1 MYADYSTG
9 NLRLFPASC
18 LSSDSRNCI
27 LLLALVFFSDL
38 IGIVVGCYF
47 AFFICITIIYGN
59 SIDLS
64 WRFTGLSMRRERLHM
79 SPQARA

>member
-1 MYADYSTG
+1 M
-9 NLRLFPASC
+9 LI
-18 LSSDSRNCI
+18 I
-27 LLLALVFFSDL
+27 LLATYVYFLLHALALTVEIAYFFLLLLLISDL
-38 IGIVVGCYF
+38 ISIVVGCYF
-47 AFFICITIIYGN
+47 AFFICITIIYVS